1 MNINFKRVY
10 NYMTVNILDELLDF
24 SHWGGRRDSA
34 LQDGNLDS
42 ALQDGNLD
50 SALQDGNL
58 DSPLQDGNLDSP
70 LQDGGLVLSSVKNM
84 VIFSILHQTCSILW

>member
-1 MNINFKRVY
+1 
-10 NYMTVNILDELLDF
+10 MTVNILDELLDF
-24 SHWGGRRDSA
+24 SHWGGRR
-34 LQDGNLDS
+34 DS